1 MRPIKFRAWD
11 KEEKK
16 YYEPDYRGYLGIIH
30 DLNVSL
36 GGDLLIREEKDGVS
50 RSVHESLFPNRYILE
65 QFTGLLDKNGKEI
78 YEGDIVKI
86 EETTSDGKEHNYN
99 LAVKFSSGTFNI
111 YNPNCCK
118 TCESGWGC
126 VSDLCEAIAFS
137 DNRVSVVGNIHEN
150 PELLEVKK

>member
-11 KEEKK
+11 NREKE
-16 YYEPDYRGYLGIIH
+16 YMG
-30 DLNVSL
+30 
-36 GGDLLIREEKDGVS
+36 GGDKLDLYYSAHMGALMLDNDTYDFDT
-50 RSVHESLFPNRYILE
+50 SVLFE
-65 QFTGLLDKNGKEI
+65 QFTGLLDKNGVEI